1 MLLVEVRRLDIAP
14 TTDQFWTIVSRINGP
29 EFMGVL
35 YRAREAIF
43 DTAGIAF
50 TIDLLNRFL
59 QFDVTKSWSAADE
72 GELFM
77 GSAPVVGWLRVRRPG
92 SATLRELRS
101 DDIHFM
107 ELEHAAKP
115 AFVEVGVAFRAGTEK
130 VRTDFLKRI
139 RTAAQEVLGSEVG
152 TPSSWPVLAPVG
164 SHNFEAIRKSRQV
177 SYEASAEENQ
187 AMAAFTTPEIRALI
201 RDLERVGSLTVSD
214 LPKVLG
220 EAQGTAVAGR
230 LGELRTL
237 GLIQSEYVIVCSR
250 TGNAVLRTD
259 DPNKLSKMAPDWM
272 KCAWRQTPTTSSSGS
287 ACGRPLNEERV
298 DQVIMPT
305 DRATALND
313 KGRWMTTLSISILP
327 KLGISREQVIIDA
340 GPQGTDFVLDLS
352 GDLVLVVLKDREF
365 NLADAYA
372 FNAKVSRIKA
382 AEGVIV
388 SNEGLSGDAKKLVQ
402 DELGPQRARIT
413 DPFRISF
420 VEGIQGF
427 EHELA
432 RVVERRRR
440 QYFLRALGDLAT
452 IQGLNIGQLAMAK
465 VEAGGR
471 TGKEVVAATPE
482 AVAAEA

>member
-1 MLLVEVRRLDIAP
+1 MLSVEVRRLEIAP
-14 TTDQFWTIVSRINGP
+14 STDQFWTIVSRVNGP

-43 DTAGIAF
+43 DSAGIAF

-139 RTAAQEVLGSEVG
+139 RTAAQEVLGQEVG

-164 SHNFEAIRKSRQV
+164 SHNFEAIRKSRQAV
-177 SYEASAEENQ
+177 YELTAEESQ

-220 EAQGTAVAGR
+220 EAQGAAVAGR
-230 LGELRTL
+230 LGELRNL

-272 KCAWRQTPTTSSSGS
+272 KCA
-287 ACGRPLNEERV
+287 CGRPLN
-298 DQVIMPT
+298 
-305 DRATALND
+305 
-313 KGRWMTTLSISILP
+313 
-327 KLGISREQVIIDA
+327 
-340 GPQGTDFVLDLS
+340 
-352 GDLVLVVLKDREF
+352 
-365 NLADAYA
+365 
-372 FNAKVSRIKA
+372 
-382 AEGVIV
+382 
-388 SNEGLSGDAKKLVQ
+388 
-402 DELGPQRARIT
+402 
-413 DPFRISF
+413 
-420 VEGIQGF
+420 
-427 EHELA
+427 
-432 RVVERRRR
+432 
-440 QYFLRALGDLAT
+440 
-452 IQGLNIGQLAMAK
+452 
-465 VEAGGR
+465 
-471 TGKEVVAATPE
+471 
-482 AVAAEA
+482 

>member
-1 MLLVEVRRLDIAP
+1 MLLVEVRRLEVAP
-14 TTDQFWTIVSRINGP
+14 SSDQFWTIVSRINGP

-43 DTAGIAF
+43 DSAGISF
-50 TIDLLNRFL
+50 TIDLLSKFL
-59 QFDVTKSWSAADE
+59 QFDVTKSWSNADE
-72 GELFM
+72 GELFF

-107 ELEHAAKP
+107 ELEHAGKP
-115 AFVEVGVAFRAGTEK
+115 AFVEVGVAYRPGGEK
-130 VRTDFLKRI
+130 IRQDFLKRV
-139 RTAAQEVLGSEVG
+139 RSAASEVMGQEIG

-164 SHNFEAIRKSRQV
+164 SHNFEAIRKTRPASLD
-177 SYEASAEENQ
+177 ASAEENQ
-187 AMAAFTTPEIRALI
+187 AIAAFTTPEIRALI

-220 EAQGTAVAGR
+220 EAQGAAVAAR
-230 LGELRTL
+230 LGEIRNL

-272 KCAWRQTPTTSSSGS
+272 KCA
-287 ACGRPLNEERV
+287 CGKALSEERV

-305 DRATALND
+305 KWAAELND
-313 KGRWMTTLSISILP
+313 RGRWMTTLVSSVLP
-327 KLGISREQVIIDA
+327 RIGISRDSVIVEA
-340 GPQGTDFVLDLS
+340 TPTGTDIILDLS

-372 FNAKVSRIKA
+372 FNSKVSRIKA
-382 AEGVIV
+382 SEGVIV
-388 SNEGLSGDAKKLVQ
+388 TNEGLSGDARKLLTEEVI
-402 DELGPQRARIT
+402 PRRAT
-413 DPFRISF
+413 DPFRITY
-420 VEGIQGF
+420 VEGTQNL
-427 EHELA
+427 EHELG

-440 QYFLRALGDLAT
+440 NYFLRALGDLAT
-452 IQGLNIGQLAMAK
+452 IQGLNIGQLALAK
-465 VEAGGR
+465 VEAGTR
-471 TGKEVVAATPE
+471 AGKEAVVE
-482 AVAAEA
+482 AVPAEA

>member
-1 MLLVEVRRLDIAP
+1 VA
-14 TTDQFWTIVSRINGP
+14 
-29 EFMGVL
+29 
-35 YRAREAIF
+35 YRA
-43 DTAGIAF
+43 
-50 TIDLLNRFL
+50 
-59 QFDVTKSWSAADE
+59 
-72 GELFM
+72 
-77 GSAPVVGWLRVRRPG
+77 GS
-92 SATLRELRS
+92 
-101 DDIHFM
+101 
-107 ELEHAAKP
+107 
-115 AFVEVGVAFRAGTEK
+115 EK
-130 VRTDFLKRI
+130 IRTDFLKRV
-139 RTAAQEVLGSEVG
+139 RAAAQETLGQEVG

-164 SHNFEAIRKSRQV
+164 SHNFEAIRKSRQL
-177 SYEASAEENQ
+177 SFEASTEESQ

-220 EAQGTAVAGR
+220 EAQGAAVAGR
-230 LGELRTL
+230 LGELRNL

-259 DPNKLSKMAPDWM
+259 DPQKLQKMAPDWM
-272 KCAWRQTPTTSSSGS
+272 KC

-305 DRATALND
+305 ERATSLND
-313 KGRWMTTLSISILP
+313 KGRWMTTLALGILA
-327 KLGISREQVIIDA
+327 KLGINREQVIVETTP
-340 GPQGTDFVLDLS
+340 GGTDMVLDLS

-365 NLADAYA
+365 NLADAYG

-388 SNEGLSGDAKKLVQ
+388 SNEGLSGDAKRLVQ
-402 DELGPQRARIT
+402 EELGPQRARIA

-420 VEGIQGF
+420 VEGSVQGL
-427 EHELA
+427 EHELG

-452 IQGLNIGQLAMAK
+452 IQGLNIGQLALAK

-471 TGKEVVAATPE
+471 AGKEAMAQE

>member
-14 TTDQFWTIVSRINGP
+14 NTDQFWTIVSRINGP

-43 DTAGIAF
+43 DSAGISF
-50 TIDLLNRFL
+50 TIDLLNKFL
-59 QFDVTKSWSAADE
+59 QFDVTKSWSSADE

-77 GSAPVVGWLRVRRPG
+77 GQAPVVGWLRVRRPG

-101 DDIHFM
+101 DDVHFM
-107 ELEHAAKP
+107 ELEHASKP
-115 AFVEVGVAFRAGTEK
+115 AFIEVGVAYRAGTEK
-130 VRTDFLKRI
+130 IRTDFLKRV
-139 RTAAQEVLGSEVG
+139 RTAAQEALGQEVG

-164 SHNFEAIRKSRQV
+164 SHNFDAIRKSRQSINEV
-177 SYEASAEENQ
+177 SAEENQ
-187 AMAAFTTPEIRALI
+187 AMGAFAAPEIRALI

-230 LGELRTL
+230 LGELRSL

-259 DPNKLSKMAPDWM
+259 DPNKLQKMAPDWM
-272 KCAWRQTPTTSSSGS
+272 KC

-313 KGRWMTTLSISILP
+313 KGRWMTTLATAILP
-327 KLGISREQVIIDA
+327 KLGISREQVIIDSS
-340 GPQGTDFVLDLS
+340 PSGTDIVLDLS
-352 GDLVLVVLKDREF
+352 GDLVMVVLKDREF

-372 FNAKVSRIKA
+372 FN

-402 DELGPQRARIT
+402 EELGPQRARIT

-420 VEGIQGF
+420 VEGVQGL
-427 EHELA
+427 EHELG

-452 IQGLNIGQLAMAK
+452 IQGLNIGQLALAK

-471 TGKEVVAATPE
+471 AGKEGVVVAAE

>member
-1 MLLVEVRRLDIAP
+1 MLLVEVRRLEIAP
-14 TTDQFWTIVSRINGP
+14 TTDQFWTIVSRVNGP
-29 EFMGVL
+29 DFMGVL

-43 DTAGIAF
+43 DSAGISF
-50 TIDLLNRFL
+50 TIDLLNKFL

-101 DDIHFM
+101 DDMHFM

-115 AFVEVGVAFRAGTEK
+115 AFVEVGVAFRAGSER

-139 RTAAQEVLGSEVG
+139 RTASQEAIGQEVG
-152 TPSSWPVLAPVG
+152 TPSSWPLLTPVS
-164 SHNFEAIRKSRQV
+164 SHNFEAIRKSRQ
-177 SYEASAEENQ
+177 ASFEPSTEESQ
-187 AMAAFTTPEIRALI
+187 AMAAFTTPEIRALM

-259 DPNKLSKMAPDWM
+259 DPNKLQKMAPDWM
-272 KCAWRQTPTTSSSGS
+272 KC

-305 DRATALND
+305 DRATNLND
-313 KGRWMTTLSISILP
+313 NGRWMTTLASGVLS
-327 KLGISREQVIIDA
+327 KLGISREQVIVDA
-340 GPQGTDFVLDLS
+340 GPAGTDIVLDLS
-352 GDLVLVVLKDREF
+352 GDLVLAVLKDREF

-372 FNAKVSRIKA
+372 FNAKISRIKA

-388 SNEGLSGDAKKLVQ
+388 TNEGLSGDAKKMVQ

-413 DPFRISF
+413 DPFRITF
-420 VEGIQGF
+420 IEGIQAM
-427 EHELA
+427 EHELG
-432 RVVERRRR
+432 RVIERRRR

-452 IQGLNIGQLAMAK
+452 IQGLNIGQLALAK

-471 TGKEVVAATPE
+471 TGKAEIVAPE

>member
-14 TTDQFWTIVSRINGP
+14 NTDQFWTIVSRINGP

-43 DTAGIAF
+43 DSAGISF
-50 TIDLLNRFL
+50 TIDLLNKFL
-59 QFDVTKSWSAADE
+59 QFDVTKSWSSADE

-77 GSAPVVGWLRVRRPG
+77 GQAPVVGWLRVRRPG

-101 DDIHFM
+101 DDVHFM
-107 ELEHAAKP
+107 ELEHASKP
-115 AFVEVGVAFRAGTEK
+115 AFIEVGVAFRAGTEK
-130 VRTDFLKRI
+130 VRTDFLKRV
-139 RTAAQEVLGSEVG
+139 RTAAQEALGQEVG

-164 SHNFEAIRKSRQV
+164 SHNFDAIRKSRQSINEV
-177 SYEASAEENQ
+177 SAEENQ
-187 AMAAFTTPEIRALI
+187 AMGAFTTPEIRALI

-230 LGELRTL
+230 LGELRSL

-259 DPNKLSKMAPDWM
+259 DPNKLQKMAPDWM
-272 KCAWRQTPTTSSSGS
+272 KC

-313 KGRWMTTLSISILP
+313 KGRWMTTLATAILP
-327 KLGISREQVIIDA
+327 KLGISREQVIIDSSPA
-340 GPQGTDFVLDLS
+340 GTDIVLDLS

-365 NLADAYA
+365 NLADAYS
-372 FNAKVSRIKA
+372 FNGKVSRIKA

-402 DELGPQRARIT
+402 EELGPQRARIT

-420 VEGIQGF
+420 VEGVQGL
-427 EHELA
+427 EHELG

-452 IQGLNIGQLAMAK
+452 IQGLNIGQLALAK

-471 TGKEVVAATPE
+471 AGKEGVAVAAE

>member
-14 TTDQFWTIVSRINGP
+14 NTDQFWTTVSRINGP

-43 DTAGIAF
+43 DSAGISF
-50 TIDLLNRFL
+50 TIDLLNKFL
-59 QFDVTKSWSAADE
+59 QFDVTKSWSSADE

-77 GSAPVVGWLRVRRPG
+77 GQAPVVGWLRVRRPG

-101 DDIHFM
+101 DDVHFM
-107 ELEHAAKP
+107 ELEHASKP
-115 AFVEVGVAFRAGTEK
+115 AFIEVGVAYRAGTEK
-130 VRTDFLKRI
+130 IRTDFLKRV
-139 RTAAQEVLGSEVG
+139 RTAAQEALGQD
-152 TPSSWPVLAPVG
+152 
-164 SHNFEAIRKSRQV
+164 NFDAIRKSRQSINEV
-177 SYEASAEENQ
+177 SAEENQ
-187 AMAAFTTPEIRALI
+187 AMGAFAAPEIRALI

-230 LGELRTL
+230 LGELRNL

-259 DPNKLSKMAPDWM
+259 DPNKLQKMAPDWM
-272 KCAWRQTPTTSSSGS
+272 KC

-298 DQVIMPT
+298 DQVIVPT

-313 KGRWMTTLSISILP
+313 KGRWMTTLATAILP
-327 KLGISREQVIIDA
+327 KLGIGREQVIIDA
-340 GPQGTDFVLDLS
+340 SPAGTDIVLDLS

-402 DELGPQRARIT
+402 EELGPQRARIA

-420 VEGIQGF
+420 VEGVQGL
-427 EHELA
+427 EHELG

-452 IQGLNIGQLAMAK
+452 IQGLNIGQLALAK

-471 TGKEVVAATPE
+471 AGKDLAVTPE

>member
-14 TTDQFWTIVSRINGP
+14 SADQFWTIVSRVNGP

-43 DTAGIAF
+43 DSAGIAF
-50 TIDLLNRFL
+50 TIDLLNKFL

-77 GSAPVVGWLRVRRPG
+77 GSASVVGWMRVRRPG

-115 AFVEVGVAFRAGTEK
+115 AFVEVGVAYRAGTEK
-130 VRTDFLKRI
+130 VR
-139 RTAAQEVLGSEVG
+139 
-152 TPSSWPVLAPVG
+152 APVG
-164 SHNFEAIRKSRQV
+164 SHNFDAIRKSRQAI
-177 SYEASAEENQ
+177 SEPTAEENQ

-230 LGELRTL
+230 LGELRQL

-259 DPNKLSKMAPDWM
+259 DPNKLQKMAPDWM
-272 KCAWRQTPTTSSSGS
+272 KC

-298 DQVIMPT
+298 
-305 DRATALND
+305 
-313 KGRWMTTLSISILP
+313 
-327 KLGISREQVIIDA
+327 EQVIIDSSPA
-340 GPQGTDFVLDLS
+340 GTDIVLDLS

-402 DELGPQRARIT
+402 EELGPQRARIT

-420 VEGIQGF
+420 VEGVQGL
-427 EHELA
+427 EHELG

-452 IQGLNIGQLAMAK
+452 IQGLNIGQLALAK

-471 TGKEVVAATPE
+471 AGKDLAVTPE

>member
-1 MLLVEVRRLDIAP
+1 MLLVEVRRLDVAP
-14 TTDQFWTIVSRINGP
+14 SSDQFWTIVSRINGP

-43 DTAGIAF
+43 DSAGISF
-50 TIDLLNRFL
+50 TIDLLSKFL
-59 QFDVTKSWSAADE
+59 QFDVTRSWSAADE
-72 GELFM
+72 GELFF

-115 AFVEVGVAFRAGTEK
+115 AFLEVGLAYRPGGEK
-130 VRTDFLKRI
+130 IRTDYLKRI
-139 RTAAQEVLGSEVG
+139 RTAAGEVMGQEIG
-152 TPSSWPVLAPVG
+152 TPSSWPVLAPIG
-164 SHNFEAIRKSRQV
+164 SHNFEAIRKSRQA
-177 SYEASAEENQ
+177 SPEASPEESQ

-214 LPKVLG
+214 LPKILG
-220 EAQGTAVAGR
+220 EAQGAAVAGR
-230 LGELRTL
+230 LGELRSL

-272 KCAWRQTPTTSSSGS
+272 KCA
-287 ACGRPLNEERV
+287 CGRALNEERV

-305 DRATALND
+305 ERSAELND
-313 KGRWMTTLSISILP
+313 KSKWMTTLALSALP
-327 KLGISREQVIIDA
+327 RIGISRDSVIVE
-340 GPQGTDFVLDLS
+340 GTPTATDIVLDLS

-372 FNAKVSRIKA
+372 FNAKVTRIKA
-382 AEGVIV
+382 SEGVIV
-388 SNEGLSGDAKKLVQ
+388 ANEGMSGDARKMVQ
-402 DELGPQRARIT
+402 EELGPQRARIS
-413 DPFRISF
+413 DPFRVTY
-420 VEGIQGF
+420 VEGLQNL
-427 EHELA
+427 EHELG

-440 QYFLRALGDLAT
+440 QYFLRAIGDLAT
-452 IQGLNIGQLAMAK
+452 IQGLNIGQLALAK

-471 TGKEVVAATPE
+471 TGKDAVVAAE

>member
-1 MLLVEVRRLDIAP
+1 MLLVEVRRLEIAP
-14 TTDQFWTIVSRINGP
+14 STDQFWTIVSRINGP

-43 DTAGIAF
+43 DSAGIAF

-115 AFVEVGVAFRAGTEK
+115 AFVEVGVAFRAGSEK

-139 RTAAQEVLGSEVG
+139 RTSAQEVLGSEVG
-152 TPSSWPVLAPVG
+152 TPSSWPVLSPVG
-164 SHNFEAIRKSRQV
+164 SHNFEAIRKTRQV
-177 SYEASAEENQ
+177 TLDSSAEENQ
-187 AMAAFTTPEIRALI
+187 AMAAFTTPEIRGLI
-201 RDLERVGSLTVSD
+201 GNLERVGSLTVSD

-220 EAQGTAVAGR
+220 EAQGAAVAGR
-230 LGELRTL
+230 LGELRSL

-259 DPNKLSKMAPDWM
+259 DPNKLQKMAPDWM
-272 KCAWRQTPTTSSSGS
+272 KC

-313 KGRWMTTLSISILP
+313 KGKWMISLAMGILSR
-327 KLGISREQVIIDA
+327 LGINREQIIVESSS
-340 GPQGTDFVLDLS
+340 QGTDIVLDLS

-402 DELGPQRARIT
+402 EELGPQRARIS

-420 VEGIQGF
+420 VEGLQSL
-427 EHELA
+427 EHELG

-452 IQGLNIGQLAMAK
+452 IQGLNIGQLALAK

-471 TGKEVVAATPE
+471 AGKEIAAPE